1 MIARVVVEVDW
12 PPFKGDLK
20 YFHLDDHLRRRWLC
34 LCRNVINY
42 WIKIFLRR
50 SYFLRVCKSLTWTII
65 SAIFKRSMNFF
76 SLSRLSF
83 LNIFLHTHTPSVLSS
98 FDSRN
103 SFEQFI
109 DTREFRA
116 LKEVIK
122 FMRIHIPR
130 NSLRQARKWHFVI
143 SFHTSLPFL
152 SPLCKEYK
160 NNGSIHSR
168 FIFY

>member
-50 SYFLRVCKSLTWTII
+50 SFFYGCVKVSHGPSSAQFLRGQW
-65 SAIFKRSMNFF
+65 IFF
-76 SLSRLSF
+76 LSRASLFWIFSF
-83 LNIFLHTHTPSVLSS
+83 THTPSVLSS